1 MNGTRQSTANNL
13 WRLWNL
19 ANSLWLR
26 NFRFNSSNF
35 WKTLNLRLENWE
47 ELSTESFNEAEKF
60 LLNNK

>member
-1 MNGTRQSTANNL
+1 MNWTNQSTANNL

-19 ANSLWLR
+19 ANSLWFR

-47 ELSTESFNEAEKF
+47 ELSTESFSEAESF

>member
-1 MNGTRQSTANNL
+1 MNWTNQSTANNL

-26 NFRFNSSNF
+26 VKLSSSNYG
-35 WKTLNLRLENWE
+35 KTLNLRLENWE